1 MDNYTIVTEMIEKC
15 RTIEDYEKLCKVERD
30 AFLRRVCSAGNV
42 LDSDGFITRTIY
54 GNRIYS
60 IHFINGLVD
69 IEPCVFP

>member
-1 MDNYTIVTEMIEKC
+1 MDNYTIVSKMIEEC
-15 RTIEDYEKLCKVERD
+15 GTIEDYEKLCKAERD

-42 LDSDGFITRTIY
+42 LDSDGFITRSIY